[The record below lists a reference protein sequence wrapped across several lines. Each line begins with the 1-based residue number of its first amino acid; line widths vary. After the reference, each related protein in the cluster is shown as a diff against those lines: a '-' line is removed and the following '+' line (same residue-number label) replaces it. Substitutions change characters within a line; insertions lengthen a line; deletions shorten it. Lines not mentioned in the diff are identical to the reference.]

1 VTRRASSRR
10 SSDRKDGGA
19 GSLLGGKRAVTEAVR
34 AGRAS
39 KVMAVRGSRST
50 EGLRALLAEAD
61 RAGVPV
67 EWTSRDRIDTFGLA
81 DHQGVA
87 ATVSHQP
94 ELDERD
100 LRSRSFE
107 PNAVVVVLD
116 GITDPQN
123 LGACARSAEAAG
135 ASLLVVRKRRA
146 APPTATAV
154 RASAG
159 ALLHLPVARVSNL
172 TRVLKHLGEQ
182 GFFLI
187 GLDHRASVDVYEA
200 APPPRPVAVV
210 VGAEGGGI
218 SRLVRE
224 SCDQLVAIPM
234 MGRTASLNASAALAV
249 ALFAY
254 VLRPPPVPAEG
265 RGTATM
271 PVAGVAQP
279 GSASDL

>member
-1 VTRRASSRR
+1 
-10 SSDRKDGGA
+10 
-19 GSLLGGKRAVTEAVR
+19 LLT
-34 AGRAS
+34 
-39 KVMAVRGSRST
+39 
-50 EGLRALLAEAD
+50 EAD

-67 EWTSRDRIDTFGLA
+67 EWIARDRIDALGLA

-87 ATVSHQP
+87 AMVSLPP

-135 ASLLVVRKRRA
+135 ASVLVVRKRRA
-146 APPTATAV
+146 APSTTTAV

-159 ALLHLPVARVSNL
+159 ALLHLPVARVANL
-172 TRVLKHLGEQ
+172 TRVLEHLGER
-182 GFFLI
+182 GFFLV
-187 GLDHRASVDVYEA
+187 GLDHRAGVDVYEA

-234 MGRTASLNASAALAV
+234 IGRTASLNASAALAV

-254 VLRPPPVPAEG
+254 VLRPPPVPAESG
-265 RGTATM
+265 RAATM

>member
-1 VTRRASSRR
+1 
-10 SSDRKDGGA
+10 
-19 GSLLGGKRAVTEAVR
+19 VTEALR
-34 AGRAS
+34 AGRAA

-50 EGLRALLAEAD
+50 EGLRTLLEEA
-61 RAGVPV
+61 RRGAVPV
-67 EWTSRDRIDTFGLA
+67 EWSSRERLDGLSLA

-87 ATVSHQP
+87 AVVSLPP

-100 LRSRSFE
+100 IRSRPFG
-107 PNAVVVVLD
+107 PDALVVVLD

-135 ASLLVVRKRRA
+135 ASLMVVRKRRA
-146 APPTATAV
+146 APPTAAAV

-159 ALLHLPVARVSNL
+159 ALLHLPVARVANL
-172 TRVLKHLGEQ
+172 TRVLEQ
-182 GFFLI
+182 LSDRGFFVL
-187 GLDHRASVDVYEA
+187 GLDHRAPVDVYRA
-200 APPPRPVAVV
+200 VPPPRPTALVI
-210 VGAEGGGI
+210 GSEGTGI

-224 SCDQLVAIPM
+224 SCQDLVAIPM
-234 MGRTASLNASAALAV
+234 FGHTTSLNASAALAV

-254 VLRPPPVPAEG
+254 VLRPADAQ
-265 RGTATM
+265 RAATM